1 MIVELIGDISNR
13 RWIELKMHEPKNTL
27 ARASYNVKTS
37 SGGIGWKTGTRR
49 TLSVNPNERSF
60 GFPFLVNASV
70 EEPCCGFL
78 VMSITGNVMISRRIR
93 WGEPFVDALP
103 QLVF

>member
-1 MIVELIGDISNR
+1 M
-13 RWIELKMHEPKNTL
+13 ELKMHEPKNTL
-27 ARASYNVKTS
+27 AGASYNVKTS
-37 SGGIGWKTGTRR
+37 SGGIGWKIGTGR
-49 TLSVNPNERSF
+49 TLSVNPKEGSF
-60 GFPFLVNASV
+60 GFPLLVNVSF

>member
-1 MIVELIGDISNR
+1 M
-13 RWIELKMHEPKNTL
+13 ELKMHEPKNTL
-27 ARASYNVKTS
+27 AGAGYNIKMS
-37 SGGIGWKTGTRR
+37 SEGIRWKIRTGR
-49 TLSVNPNERSF
+49 TLPVNPKERSF
-60 GFPFLVNASV
+60 GFPFLVDVSL

-78 VMSITGNVMISRRIR
+78 VMSITGNVMVSRRIR